1 LQEKLSS
8 AIEANV
14 VLVLQRDEDAK
25 SASLMRSE
33 SIGLNTLVCLY
44 LLEADSVDIDT
55 ERVAKIVKQKL
66 LPIPGLIKEHHNVDS
81 GAAGYLTAL
90 MLVRR
95 KIKEKMPAEY
105 ECTNELLTLL
115 KEAI

>member
-1 LQEKLSS
+1 MQEKLSS

-55 ERVAKIVKQKL
+55 ERVANIVKQKL
-66 LPIPGLIKEHHNVDS
+66 ILYNCKKHCCIANIPCFV
-81 GAAGYLTAL
+81 
-90 MLVRR
+90 
-95 KIKEKMPAEY
+95 
-105 ECTNELLTLL
+105 
-115 KEAI
+115 